1 MKIWVDDVRPVPA
14 GYVGTKSVNET
25 IALIEKVEAD
35 GANIEL
41 LDLDHD
47 LGDYAS
53 DGGDAIKILD
63 YLAERE
69 TFYPVQIHTANPVG
83 RANMERVIERYWR

>member
-25 IALIEKVEAD
+25 IALIEKAEAD

-41 LDLDHD
+41 LDLD
-47 LGDYAS
+47 LS
-53 DGGDAIKILD
+53 L
-63 YLAERE
+63 
-69 TFYPVQIHTANPVG
+69 IH
-83 RANMERVIERYWR
+83 I